1 MPPATARTPEREPNP
16 RAGCPRATLPARA
29 ASRDVCNVQVL
40 ARRPFDPGAYQ
51 TPTAPGATTGTL
63 TFAGSAQG
71 PTELGRKETVR
82 VNPSEVTWV
91 IMRFDLP
98 SVPFTRT

>member
-1 MPPATARTPEREPNP
+1 
-16 RAGCPRATLPARA
+16 
-29 ASRDVCNVQVL
+29 VQVL
-40 ARRPFDPGAYQ
+40 AGRPFDPGAYQ